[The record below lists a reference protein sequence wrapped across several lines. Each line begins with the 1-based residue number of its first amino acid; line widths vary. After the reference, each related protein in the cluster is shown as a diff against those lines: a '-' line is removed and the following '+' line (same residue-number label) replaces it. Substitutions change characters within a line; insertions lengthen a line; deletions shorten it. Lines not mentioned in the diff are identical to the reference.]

1 MTENKYRIL
10 FVCMGNICRSPTAEV
25 LLIHKVNANN
35 SADRFEI
42 DSCGTHD
49 YHVGHA
55 PDSRSQE
62 VAALRGIDLSYLK
75 SRKIKQLDFDYY
87 DLILVMDKLNQEH
100 LEKYC
105 PKEYRHKI
113 KLILEYLPDQSLEE
127 VPDPYY
133 GGDQGFEEVFD
144 ILEEAIEAVYED
156 IC

>member
-10 FVCMGNICRSPTAEV
+10 FVCMGNICRSPTAEG

-49 YHVGHA
+49 YHVGHS

-75 SRKIKQLDFDYY
+75 SREIKQPDFDYY

-100 LEKYC
+100 LEK
-105 PKEYRHKI
+105 
-113 KLILEYLPDQSLEE
+113 ILSKR
-127 VPDPYY
+127 
-133 GGDQGFEEVFD
+133 
-144 ILEEAIEAVYED
+144 I
-156 IC
+156 

>member
-10 FVCMGNICRSPTAEV
+10 FVCMGNICRSPTAEG
-25 LLIHKVNANN
+25 LLIHKVNVDD

-49 YHVGHA
+49 YHVGNS

-75 SRKIKQLDFDYY
+75 SRKIKQSDFDYY

-100 LEKYC
+100 LENYC

-113 KLILEYLPDQSLEE
+113 KLILEYLPDQNLEE

>member
-10 FVCMGNICRSPTAEV
+10 FVCMGNICRSPTAEC
-25 LLIHKVNANN
+25 LLIHKVNAED

-49 YHVGHA
+49 YHLGHP
-55 PDSRSQE
+55 PDLRTQE
-62 VAALRGIDLSYLK
+62 TAAVRNIDLSYLT
-75 SRKIKQLDFDYY
+75 SRKIKHNDFEYY
-87 DLILVMDKLNQEH
+87 DLILAMDKLNQKH
-100 LEKYC
+100 LIRLC
-105 PKEYRHKI
+105 PKEYRYKI
-113 KLILEYLPDQSLEE
+113 KLILDYLPDQILEE

-156 IC
+156 IS

>member
-10 FVCMGNICRSPTAEV
+10 FVCMGNICRSPTAEG
-25 LLIHKVNANN
+25 LMIHKVNTDD

-49 YHVGHA
+49 YHVGHS
-55 PDSRSQE
+55 PDLRSQE

-87 DLILVMDKLNQEH
+87 DLILVMDKLNREH
-100 LEKYC
+100 LENYC

-113 KLILEYLPDQSLEE
+113 KLILEYLPDQNLEE

-133 GGDQGFEEVFD
+133 GGDQGFEMVFD

-156 IC
+156 IY